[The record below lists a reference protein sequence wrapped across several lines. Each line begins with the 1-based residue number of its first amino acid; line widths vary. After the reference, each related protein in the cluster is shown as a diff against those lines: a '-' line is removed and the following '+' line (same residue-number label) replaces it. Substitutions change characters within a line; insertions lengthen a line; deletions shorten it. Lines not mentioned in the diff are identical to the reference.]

1 MLGGHGGPPLRIAA
15 IAAVLLVTLRA
26 QEPTVALTNAR
37 ILDTVEG
44 RYTPAA
50 AVMLTAG
57 RISAIHAT
65 LPASFPEATER
76 IDLAGATIVPGLGDM
91 AVTAAGRGSIAADYF
106 YLSSL
111 AYGVTMM
118 RTIEVPALWASAQ
131 RDRAASGSLLAPN
144 LWTSGNGLEQR
155 GLDRRPGTDL
165 DAVGFRDWAAAA
177 RAVESQ
183 TKAKVDWIR
192 MRGNVT
198 PESVRAIVASARAG
212 GARVSGVALSTPMAQ
227 MAQLGVHA
235 VDGLGTP
242 GKTTDEIDRVLAKQS
257 SIAAPDEVTLIDMA
271 WEQSRPEEV
280 KSAIA
285 AMVKGRISLVSLLD
299 RDAVRTQPGEIV
311 KRPEVAALPEALRAG
326 ISAIAAQSPA
336 SPRTKKVR
344 PVQYAFVR
352 DFVKAGGTIVTGTGA
367 DARGFPV
374 PGAGV
379 HAEILRLVDAGLTPA
394 DAIRAATI
402 ACARM
407 VGAEKVLGQIKTG
420 YRADLFAVDGDP
432 LQQVADLSRIRLIVR
447 NGEVLDRKQLLAMA
461 MRAASGR

>member
-1 MLGGHGGPPLRIAA
+1 
-15 IAAVLLVTLRA
+15 
-26 QEPTVALTNAR
+26 VALTNGR

-44 RYTPAA
+44 RYTAAA
-50 AVMLTAG
+50 AVILTAG

-65 LPASFPEATER
+65 LPSSFPEGTER

-91 AVTAAGRGSIAADYF
+91 AITAAARGSIAADYF

-118 RTIEVPALWASAQ
+118 RTIEVPALWATAQ

-165 DAVGFRDWAAAA
+165 DAIGFRDWAAAA
-177 RAVESQ
+177 RAVETQ
-183 TKAKVDWIR
+183 IKAKVDWIR

-198 PESVRAIVASARAG
+198 PDSVRAIVASARAG

-242 GKTTDEIDRVLAKQS
+242 GKTTDEIDRVLAKTS
-257 SIAAPDEVTLIDMA
+257 APAPDEAALIEMA

-285 AMVKGRISLVSLLD
+285 AMVKGRIALVSLLD
-299 RDAVRTQPGEIV
+299 RDAVRAKPAEIV
-311 KRPEVAALPEALRAG
+311 KRPEVAALPEALRAS
-326 ISAIAAQSPA
+326 ISATAAQSPA
-336 SPRTKKVR
+336 SPRAKKVR
-344 PVQYAFVR
+344 PIQYAFVR
-352 DFVKAGGTIVTGTGA
+352 AFAKAGGAIVTGSGA

-379 HAEILRLVDAGLTPA
+379 HAEILRLVEAGLTPA

-402 ACARM
+402 ACATM
-407 VGAEKVLGQIKTG
+407 VGAEKTLGQIRTG

-432 LQQVADLSRIRLIVR
+432 LLQVADLSRIRLIVR
-447 NGEVLDRKQLLAMA
+447 NGEILDRKQLLAVA
-461 MRAASGR
+461 MRAASSTR